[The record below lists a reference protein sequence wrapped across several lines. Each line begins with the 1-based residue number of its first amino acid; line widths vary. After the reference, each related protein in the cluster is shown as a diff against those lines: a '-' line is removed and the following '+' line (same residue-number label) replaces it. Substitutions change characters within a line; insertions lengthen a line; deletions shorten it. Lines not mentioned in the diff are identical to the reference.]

1 MALWTLV
8 SMLWTYFSWAVSLSV
23 MLFSSCLIWL
33 IRSVA
38 LGAGNCPWEQ
48 RELSLLSSES
58 VIRFTVNEFPQIHC
72 WMQPPPLLSLHRN
85 SCLKCTKPAPPPF
98 LLQIYTYLCNI
109 YTYSFTL
116 FSSCFNLSLSQLHK
130 SLQSPKLQNH
140 SHITFIITAT
150 VLLLVVYIVFI

>member
-85 SCLKCTKPAPPPF
+85 SCLKCNKPAPPPPPPF
-98 LLQIYTYLCNI
+98 FYRSILIYAISILTP
-109 YTYSFTL
+109 
-116 FSSCFNLSLSQLHK
+116 SLSFPAV
-130 SLQSPKLQNH
+130 STSPCLSYTKVC
-140 SHITFIITAT
+140 SHPNYKITAT
-150 VLLLVVYIVFI
+150 